1 MIAYVDS
8 SVLLRL
14 AFGEPQRLKEWPE
27 IRYGVT
33 SALAEVETLRT
44 LDRLRVRTSMDER
57 QLAQRRETVFRLLEE
72 LEMVEITRAIL
83 TRASQP
89 LPTALGTLDAIHMA
103 SAMLWRERS
112 SDDGLVMATHDGA
125 LGLAARACGFEVLG
139 T

>member
-1 MIAYVDS
+1 VIAYVDS